1 MALIAYA
8 RVSTDEQTTA
18 PPTDV
23 LRRAGCSVIF
33 EERASGADRER
44 PQLRLAIELPQ
55 GRRAGCRPDRPAGP
69 LAVSPTGGSVQRIGV
84 QTATAIPE
92 QVWPRLR
99 RADRSRHP

>member
-8 RVSTDEQTTA
+8 RVSNDEQTTA
-18 PPTDV
+18 PQTDV

-44 PQLRLAIELPQ
+44 PLPQ

-69 LAVSPTGGSVQRIGV
+69 LAVSPTGGSV
-84 QTATAIPE
+84 
-92 QVWPRLR
+92 
-99 RADRSRHP
+99 

>member
-1 MALIAYA
+1 MTPMALIAYA

-18 PPTDV
+18 PQTDV

-69 LAVSPTGGSVQRIGV
+69 LAVSPTGGSV
-84 QTATAIPE
+84 
-92 QVWPRLR
+92 
-99 RADRSRHP
+99 